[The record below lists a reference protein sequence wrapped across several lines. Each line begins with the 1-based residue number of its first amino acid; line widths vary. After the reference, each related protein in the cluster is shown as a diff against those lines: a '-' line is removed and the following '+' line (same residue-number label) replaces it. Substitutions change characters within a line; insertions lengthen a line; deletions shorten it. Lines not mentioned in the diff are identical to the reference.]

1 MGVVSYKRER
11 ASNEAMQS
19 ATAPPAELLHPE
31 WESARPV
38 GRKRAMLLY
47 AGFLMYA
54 GLMVV
59 AFYVGTVWLQASLA
73 QLTLTV
79 QDLKNEVRHLSK
91 Q

>member
-1 MGVVSYKRER
+1 
-11 ASNEAMQS
+11 
-19 ATAPPAELLHPE
+19 
-31 WESARPV
+31 
-38 GRKRAMLLY
+38 MLLY